1 METNSEKKLTE
12 LHELGALQF
21 NTQRLPV
28 YCSHPPEQSRSNLNQ
43 IIRLLIQSVPENEH
57 LKKITEQELQIACQS
72 FPSPTQH
79 SSPNHYKP
87 PISRYG
93 TAQFNDQ
100 DLHYLRQVR
109 KDHTEVCSVD
119 RIFDII
125 KRYHESNQHKFSEE
139 TWLDHLHIPMPVE
152 ARPLIY
158 SAQRLKSPL
167 SLLFEDLS
175 NKFSKVRDNPTI
187 IASIFSI
194 TKHPTNLLTMLEE
207 MANLIDSS
215 CQNKEEIESLAIHE
229 AFKTISETVG
239 ASGASSLK
247 VAFLQQQRQTIR
259 NLLHLANIHFKDLL
273 NTKSKLHHITEDK
286 IEEKESGKMTEMM
299 KKIDSLAEYVKGI
312 LEQNVTGCKCQKRSS
327 MSTNYNPSGQE
338 KRSCYYCGATGHIRS
353 QCKKLQG
360 SMASVF
366 CNSGNYHHTQ
376 ARPPTDSKSH
386 GQDANRNII
395 TYREAPCCIHTNSQH
410 KNIDCVSQKSPCTY
424 RESHKHHRQA
434 ECTRTNSIYNLNSQP
449 KKLDSIS
456 PAKTIF
462 EKPECSTVPPS
473 QFHSDGVNLD
483 QATKTKLIDLISQV
497 K

>member
-72 FPSPTQH
+72 LPSPTQH
-79 SSPNHYKP
+79 SLPNHYKP

-125 KRYHESNQHKFSEE
+125 KRYHESNQYKFSEE
-139 TWLDHLHIPMPVE
+139 AWRDHLHIPMPVE

-194 TKHPTNLLTMLEE
+194 TKHPINLLTMLEE

-229 AFKTISETVG
+229 AFKTISDTVG

-259 NLLHLANIHFKDLL
+259 NLLHLGNIHFRDLL
-273 NTKSKLHHITEDK
+273 NTKSKLHHLAQV
-286 IEEKESGKMTEMM
+286 ESYNPVPPLPPPPINDYKLDTL
-299 KKIDSLAEYVKGI
+299 IDSVNRLAERSTICYKCNSNGH
-312 LEQNVTGCKCQKRSS
+312 LASNCTSNV
-327 MSTNYNPSGQE
+327 E
-338 KRSCYYCGATGHIRS
+338 KRICHLCGRVGHLQN
-353 QCKKLQG
+353 QCKKKNDVPPKGTSITSNKG
-360 SMASVF
+360 SF
-366 CNSGNYHHTQ
+366 KNINSNRAMYK
-376 ARPPTDSKSH
+376 DSKCSLH
-386 GQDANRNII
+386 
-395 TYREAPCCIHTNSQH
+395 PNSNHLNHQC
-410 KNIDCVSQKSPCTY
+410 KMQTSPCTF
-424 RESHKHHRQA
+424 RPNHSSHSQG
-434 ECTRTNSIYNLNSQP
+434 ECRRNPDQKPSSVP
-449 KKLDSIS
+449 AFSS
-456 PAKTIF
+456 PAKALF
-462 EKPECSTVPPS
+462 PPPQPAQPAQPVTS
-473 QFHSDGVNLD
+473 NQINLD
-483 QATKTKLIDLISQV
+483 SLDQQTKAKLIDMIASA